1 MGGHC
6 RSHPSNRINCAS
18 HGLNGNPNSF
28 NIMAT
33 INETAG
39 VNEPRLSTW
48 AKCKRALMNE
58 LFGSP
63 NLVGLCCGGVDGLDE
78 IAADARMRRSV
89 RNEMRQQPGFLP
101 GRDCL
106 VSVMAVTLRDDAY
119 DLGDMSLLE
128 EANRGV
134 TRTHQEWQDYFAKL
148 GVPRNLEAGTD
159 QQQLSAQRPA
169 QVVPRFAAAMALHLR
184 AKLGRL
190 AYNEPNLLLVQ
201 RKYLEVCKLKHVRD
215 VDTVSHQQFV
225 VNAFFGEDVLDR
237 VGTAR
242 QRTPWWVRW
251 LTDQPVLKSAPLQA
265 C

>member
-1 MGGHC
+1 
-6 RSHPSNRINCAS
+6 
-18 HGLNGNPNSF
+18 
-28 NIMAT
+28 MAT
-33 INETAG
+33 TNLPAG
-39 VNEPRLSTW
+39 IDEPKLSTW
-48 AKCKRALMNE
+48 AKCKRALLNE

-63 NLVGLCCGGVDGLDE
+63 TVAGLCCGGVAEPEVVELDT
-78 IAADARMRRSV
+78 RMRRRV
-89 RNEMRQQPGFLP
+89 RAEMRKQPGFLP
-101 GRDCL
+101 GRDSL

-128 EANRGV
+128 DANRGV
-134 TRTHQEWQDYFAKL
+134 TRTHAQWEAYFATL

-159 QQQLSAQRPA
+159 RQMLSVDRPA
-169 QVVPRFAAAMALHLR
+169 QVIPRFAAAMALHIR

-190 AYNEPNLLLVQ
+190 NYNEANLLLVQ

-215 VDTVSHQQFV
+215 VDAVSHQQFV

-237 VGTAR
+237 VATAR

-251 LTDQPVLKSAPLQA
+251 LGDHEVLRPQPLQA